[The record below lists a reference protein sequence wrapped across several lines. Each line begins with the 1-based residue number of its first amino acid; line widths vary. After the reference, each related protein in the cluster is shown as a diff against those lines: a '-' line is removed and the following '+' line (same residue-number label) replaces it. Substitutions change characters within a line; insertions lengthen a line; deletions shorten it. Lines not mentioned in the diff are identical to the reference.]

1 MIAMDRLEA
10 ARKEGLREDLPDFAP
25 GDTLRIMVLVREG
38 EKERLQPFEGVCM
51 GRRGSGI
58 SETFRVRKVSAGV
71 GVERVFPT
79 HSPNVADIKVI
90 RRGRVRRA
98 KLYYL
103 RERSGKSARIK
114 ERKEY

>member
-1 MIAMDRLEA
+1 MDRLEA
-10 ARKEGLREDLPDFAP
+10 ARKQGLREDLPDFNP

-38 EKERLQPFEGVCM
+38 EKERLQPFEGVCI

-58 SETFRVRKVSAGV
+58 SETFTVRKVSAGV
-71 GVERVFPT
+71 GVERMFPT
-79 HSPNVADIKVI
+79 HSPNLADIKVI

-103 RERSGKSARIK
+103 RKRSGKSARIK